1 MSFQSSIVNRK
12 SSIVRGLTWAEI
24 DLRALVENY
33 RALSALLES
42 PSVSATQP
50 PIVNRQSSIVNRLI
64 PVIKADAYGHGAV
77 PVARAL
83 LGAGAQ
89 ILAVGMVEEGIALR
103 DAGIPA
109 EILVLGGAWP
119 GQEREALRCRL
130 TPAIHSSEG
139 VARLERAAR
148 ETEAQ
153 VRVHLNLDTGM
164 SRLGIPWDGMDPVL
178 EALAKT
184 TRLVLAGTLSHL
196 ACAEEED
203 PSFTQEQ
210 IRRFHHVVARLE
222 ARGLNPGELHLAN
235 SAGLLFHAELRAH
248 SARPGIALYGYAP
261 APARCPIA
269 LQPSLS
275 LKSTVCQ
282 IHTLSPGTSV
292 GYNRL
297 FVAPRVTRAAT
308 LPIGYADG
316 YRRSLAGKANA
327 IVRDRKVPVL
337 GSVNMDMIVI
347 DVTDVADVREGDE
360 VILLG
365 SSAGCRI
372 DAAAWAE
379 LLGTNPYEI
388 LCGIGPRVPRIYLG
402 EEIR

>member
-1 MSFQSSIVNRK
+1 VSRQSSIVR
-12 SSIVRGLTWAEI
+12 RPTWAEI

-33 RALSALLES
+33 RALCTLLES
-42 PSVSATQP
+42 PRVSAAKNT
-50 PIVNRQSSIVNRLI
+50 PIRNSQSAIRNRLI

-89 ILAVGMVEEGIALR
+89 ILAVAMVEEGIALR
-103 DAGIPA
+103 NAGIAA

-119 GQEREALRCRL
+119 GQESETIRCRL

-148 ETEAQ
+148 EADAP
-153 VRVHLNLDTGM
+153 VRVHLKLDTGM
-164 SRLGIPWDGMDPVL
+164 SRLGVPWDRVDSIL
-178 EALAKT
+178 EALAKSA
-184 TRLVLAGTLSHL
+184 RVVLAGTFSHL

-203 PSFTQEQ
+203 RSFTQEQ
-210 IRRFHHVVARLE
+210 IRRFHHVVARLQ
-222 ARGLNPGELHLAN
+222 ARGLDPGELHLAN
-235 SAGLLFHAELRAH
+235 SAGLLFHPELRAQ

-275 LKSTVCQ
+275 LKSAVCQ
-282 IHTLSPGTSV
+282 IHTLARGTSV

-297 FVAPRVTRAAT
+297 FVASRATRAAI

-316 YRRSLAGKANA
+316 YRRSLTGKANA
-327 IVRDRKVPVL
+327 IIGDRMVPVL

-347 DVTDVADVREGDE
+347 DVTDVPEVRVGDE

-365 SSAGCRI
+365 SNAGGGV
-372 DAAAWAE
+372 DATAWAE
-379 LLGTNPYEI
+379 LLGTNAYEV